1 MTIDELGNHVMN
13 TCQVPEL
20 NEIPTECTLLLL
32 LRCLVSS
39 DKFTTTYML
48 LEKRTISDIA
58 DTCEGVF
65 NDLDSD
71 GLNDKQKAEYVS
83 HVNELKQFVKN
94 IG

>member
-1 MTIDELGNHVMN
+1 MSTTMKNHVMN
-13 TCQVPEL
+13 NTLVPEL
-20 NEIPTECTLLLL
+20 NEIPTECTILVL

-39 DKFTTTYML
+39 DKFTSTYML

-58 DTCEGVF
+58 DTCEGLF
-65 NDLDSD
+65 NDIDDCSLD
-71 GLNDKQKAEYVS
+71 DKQKAEYVS